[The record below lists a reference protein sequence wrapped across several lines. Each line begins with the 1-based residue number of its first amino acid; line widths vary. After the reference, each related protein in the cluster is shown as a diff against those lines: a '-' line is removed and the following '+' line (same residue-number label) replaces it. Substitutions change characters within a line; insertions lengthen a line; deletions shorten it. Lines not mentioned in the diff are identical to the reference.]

1 MIIDAHAHAFP
12 SKIAAGALK
21 SLTDNAR
28 RYAHIYGDAQAHTD
42 ATVEGLAASSQRAG
56 IDISLVLPIATSA
69 KPSHTLNDFA
79 AATDKR
85 PGLRSFGSV
94 HPENPDAQAEVFR
107 IRELGLKGI
116 KLHPEY
122 QDCYVDEE
130 PTINVVRAAAEN
142 GLWVVFHAGADIG
155 KPPPFHCTPERVCRL
170 RQAVP
175 DANMIL
181 AHMGGYR
188 MWEDVLAHLRD
199 MDVVLDT
206 CYCLPNH
213 PDQHDLFAALIRE
226 NGTDRVL
233 FGTDS
238 PWADQEQTLRITR
251 DFLSS
256 HRFTGAE
263 TAAIMGGNAARILG
277 VTLS

>member
-1 MIIDAHAHAFP
+1 MVIDAHAHAFP

-21 SLTDNAR
+21 TLTDNAR
-28 RYAHIYGDAQAHTD
+28 QYAHIYGNAQAHTD
-42 ATVEGLAASSQRAG
+42 ATAEGLTASSQSAG

-69 KPSHTLNDFA
+69 KPSHTLNNFA
-79 AATDKR
+79 AAVDKL

-94 HPENPDAQAEVFR
+94 HPGNPDAMAEVAR

-122 QDCYVDEE
+122 QGCYVDEA
-130 PTINVVRAAAEN
+130 PTVHVVRSAAEN

-155 KPPPFHCTPERVCRL
+155 KPPPFHCTPDRICRL

-175 DANMIL
+175 DAKIIL

-188 MWEDVLAHLRD
+188 MWADVLAHLNE
-199 MDVVLDT
+199 MDVFLDT
-206 CYCLPNH
+206 SYCFPNH
-213 PDQHDLFAALIRE
+213 PDQHDLFAALIRA

-238 PWADQEQTLRITR
+238 PWADQAETLRVTR
-251 DFLSS
+251 DFFAAQ
-256 HRFTGAE
+256 HFTE
-263 TAAIMGGNAARILG
+263 EESAAILGGNASRILEITP
-277 VTLS
+277 V